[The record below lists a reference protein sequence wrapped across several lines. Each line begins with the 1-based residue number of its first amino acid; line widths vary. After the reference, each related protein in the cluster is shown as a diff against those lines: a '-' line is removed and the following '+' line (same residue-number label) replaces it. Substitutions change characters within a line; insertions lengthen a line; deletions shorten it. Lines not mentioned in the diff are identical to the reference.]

1 MDISEWGV
9 ARVRAM
15 HEAHFGLLVSVCVSL
30 FFALIGHVT
39 VCAEQHNCVEKG
51 TCYSLNSGSLL
62 DPSCSFRT
70 TVTPAGYRLLNASVQ
85 YETMQ
90 LMNRGVCAPGLR
102 QQVDA
107 VTGDLTC
114 VRKRSWPD
122 ALIDEIGDPDAT
134 TDHNRYCGKWIEAGS
149 IAYGDQKWAWFDAEA
164 TERDVD
170 NLVRAKGA
178 SRMAATDLGKFRAS
192 CRTMVASNAAGA
204 SAKQAYDLLV
214 PGLNVESLG
223 MALESVGFLASHY
236 CDTPALVGVGTEGD
250 RFTAKVLPGAVLSN
264 RDLRNALYVVGENRG
279 VRDEAIAFANEMRD
293 QLHTAMVPT
302 TQEQAVAVVRGSY
315 RSTWLEGYVGP
326 SLTITYSTSNYPL
339 ERFVA
344 AFNAHGVGKASSYVK
359 GVAAVCSL
367 AAQSMVVHEAG
378 QLLPFFAERTQTGE
392 AGSRTTAALGRL
404 VAPDED
410 HDAVTEHTLLNAS
423 TVRLSSL
430 AALSTAGRDSA
441 REVCLAAAKRVFPD
455 DFDRIAFNALV
466 TPALYDRLE
475 LLANQVRESAAV
487 ALSEDLVGGI
497 FEDYADRSTAY
508 GKIRATKL
516 RIAGAPRGTW
526 AGIDREFRRP
536 DLASDD
542 SALAIIIKQARAVYL
557 DRLLPV
563 VTGAGICE
571 HPALYPGV
579 ARNAYLLL
587 TSSSACSM
595 ILPGLIVPPFADE
608 RYDDASLATRLGF
621 VMAHEFMHVT
631 AFSSQ
636 WNRIYENVLLG
647 DYPDSTRVEAIA
659 DVGAAAAVMRLP
671 SVTNRTLCASVSQLF
686 CGRVG
691 WMPVL
696 GDEPSPWHPPTNM
709 RGDNVCAFLRTYFAR

>member
-1 MDISEWGV
+1 
-9 ARVRAM
+9 M
-15 HEAHFGLLVSVCVSL
+15 HEAQFWLLVSVAISL

-39 VCAEQHNCVEKG
+39 VCAEQQHCVDRG

-70 TVTPAGYRLLNASVQ
+70 TITPAGYRMLNASVQ

-90 LMNRGVCAPGLR
+90 LADRGVCAPGLR

-107 VTGDLTC
+107 VTGALTC
-114 VRKRSWPD
+114 ARKRSWPD
-122 ALIDEIGDPDAT
+122 ALIEEIGDPDGT
-134 TDHNRYCGKWIEAGS
+134 TDHARHCGKWIDAGS
-149 IAYGDQKWAWFDAEA
+149 IAHGDKKWAWFDAEA

-170 NLVRAKGA
+170 NVVRARGA

-192 CRTMVASNAAGA
+192 CRTMVVSNSAGV

-214 PGLNVESLG
+214 PGVNVASLG
-223 MALESVGFLASHY
+223 LALESVGFLASHY
-236 CDTPALVGVGTEGD
+236 CDTPALVGVGLEGD
-250 RFTAKVLPGAVLSN
+250 RFAAKVLPGTALN
-264 RDLRNALYVVGENRG
+264 EQAMRNALYVVGERRA
-279 VRDEAIAFANEMRD
+279 VRDEAAEFLRAMND
-293 QLHTAMVPT
+293 LLHTAMTPT
-302 TQEQAVAVVRGSY
+302 TQAQADAVVRGSH
-315 RSTWLEGYVGP
+315 RGTWVDGYVNP
-326 SLTITYSTSNYPL
+326 SFATAYSTSNYPL

-344 AFNAHGVGKASSYVK
+344 AFGSHGAGKAASYVR

-367 AAQSMVVHEAG
+367 AAQSMVVLEAG
-378 QLLPFFAERTQTGE
+378 QLLPFFSERTQTGPG
-392 AGSRTTAALGRL
+392 ASRTTAALGRL

-410 HDAVTEHTLLNAS
+410 RDAVDEHTLRNAS

-430 AALSTAGRDSA
+430 AALASASRGSA

-455 DFDRIAFNALV
+455 DFDRIAFDALV
-466 TPALYDRLE
+466 TPALYERLGRLSGE
-475 LLANQVRESAAV
+475 VREAAAV
-487 ALSEDLVGGI
+487 ALSGDLLGRV
-497 FEDYADRSTAY
+497 FADYGDRQSASA
-508 GKIRATKL
+508 KIRATKL
-516 RIAGAPRGTW
+516 RVAGAPRGSW

-542 SALAIIIKQARAVYL
+542 SALAIIVKQARAVYL

-563 VTGAGICE
+563 VTNADICE
-571 HPALYPGV
+571 HPALYAGV

-587 TSSSACSM
+587 TPTSACSM
-595 ILPGLIVPPFADE
+595 VLPGLIVPPFADE

-631 AFSSQ
+631 AFQSQ
-636 WNRIYENVLLG
+636 WNGAYVRFLL
-647 DYPDSTRVEAIA
+647 DEYPESTHVEAIA
-659 DVGAAAAVMRLP
+659 DVGAAATVMRL
-671 SVTNRTLCASVSQLF
+671 SYVTNATLCASASQLF

-696 GDEPSPWHPPTNM
+696 GGKPPPWHPPTNM
-709 RGDNVCAFLRTYFAR
+709 RGDNVCAFLRKYFAR

>member
-1 MDISEWGV
+1 
-9 ARVRAM
+9 M
-15 HEAHFGLLVSVCVSL
+15 HEAQFAVLISACISL

-39 VCAEQHNCVEKG
+39 VCAEQQHCVDQG
-51 TCYSLNSGSLL
+51 TCYSLNSGSWY

-70 TVTPAGYRLLNASVQ
+70 TVTPAGYALLNASVQ

-90 LMNRGVCAPGLR
+90 RMNRGVCAPGLR

-107 VTGDLTC
+107 VSGDLTC

-122 ALIDEIGDPDAT
+122 AYTAEIGDPDAR
-134 TDHNRYCGKWIEAGS
+134 TDHDRHCGKWIEAGS

-192 CRTMVASNAAGA
+192 CRTMVASNSAGA

-236 CDTPALVGVGTEGD
+236 CDTPALVGVGTEDD
-250 RFTAKVLPGAVLSN
+250 RFTAKVLPGMVLSN
-264 RDLRNALYVVGENRG
+264 QDLRNALYVVGESREM
-279 VRDEAIAFANEMRD
+279 RDEAIAFADAMRD
-293 QLHTAMVPT
+293 QLHTAMAPT
-302 TQEQAVAVVRGSY
+302 TQDQAAAVVRGSY
-315 RSTWLEGYVGP
+315 RGTWLQGYVGP
-326 SLTITYSTSNYPL
+326 SLLITYATSNYPL
-339 ERFVA
+339 ERFVTT
-344 AFNAHGVGKASSYVK
+344 FGSHGAGKAAAYVR

-378 QLLPFFAERTQTGE
+378 QLLPVFGERTRAGE
-392 AGSRTTAALGRL
+392 AGARTTAALGRL

-410 HDAVTEHTLLNAS
+410 HDAVTEQTLLNAS
-423 TVRLSSL
+423 TVSLSSL
-430 AALSTAGRDSA
+430 AALSSAGRNSA

-466 TPALYDRLE
+466 TPELYARLE
-475 LLANQVRESAAV
+475 RLVSQAREDAAV
-487 ALSEDLVGGI
+487 TLAGDLVGGI
-497 FEDYADRSTAY
+497 FAEYGDRQAAY
-508 GKIRATKL
+508 TKIRATKV
-516 RIAGAPRGTW
+516 RIAGAPRGSW

-542 SALAIIIKQARAVYL
+542 GALAIIVKQARAVYL

-579 ARNAYLLL
+579 SRNAYLLL

-595 ILPGLIVPPFADE
+595 LLPGLLVPPFADE
-608 RYDDASLATRLGF
+608 RYDDASLATRVGF
-621 VMAHEFMHVT
+621 VVAHEFMHVT
-631 AFSSQ
+631 AFTSQ
-636 WNRIYENVLLG
+636 WNMVYAKVLF
-647 DYPDSTRVEAIA
+647 DNYPDSTRVEAIA
-659 DVGAAAAVMRLP
+659 DMGAAATVMRSP
-671 SVTNRTLCASVSQLF
+671 GVTNETVCASVSQLF

-691 WMPVL
+691 WMPTWD
-696 GDEPSPWHPPTNM
+696 DEPAWHPPTNM
-709 RGDNVCAFLRTYFAR
+709 RGDNVCAFLRTYFSR

>member
-1 MDISEWGV
+1 
-9 ARVRAM
+9 M
-15 HEAHFGLLVSVCVSL
+15 HEAHFGLLVSVCISL
-30 FFALIGHVT
+30 FFALIAHAT
-39 VCAEQHNCVEKG
+39 VCAEQQHCVDHG

-70 TVTPAGYRLLNASVQ
+70 TVTPAGYKLLNASVQ

-90 LMNRGVCAPGLR
+90 LMDRGVCAPGLR
-102 QQVDA
+102 QQVDS
-107 VTGDLTC
+107 VSGDLAC

-122 ALIDEIGDPDAT
+122 AFTEEIGDPDAA
-134 TDHNRYCGKWIEAGS
+134 TDHGRYCGKWIEAGS
-149 IAYGDQKWAWFDAEA
+149 VAYGDQKWAWFDAEA

-178 SRMAATDLGKFRAS
+178 ARMAATDLGKFRAS
-192 CRTMVASNAAGA
+192 CRTMVASNSAGA

-214 PGLNVESLG
+214 PELDVASLG
-223 MALESVGFLASHY
+223 VALESVGFLASHY
-236 CDTPALVGVGTEGD
+236 CDAPALVGVGTEGD
-250 RFTAKVLPGAVLSN
+250 RFAAKVLPGTVLSEQG
-264 RDLRNALYVVGENRG
+264 LRNALYVVGESRA
-279 VRDEAIAFANEMRD
+279 VRDEAIEFASAMSNL
-293 QLHTAMVPT
+293 LHTAMTPT
-302 TQEQAVAVVRGSY
+302 TQAQAQAVVRGSY
-315 RSTWLEGYVGP
+315 RGTWLQGYASP
-326 SLTITYSTSNYPL
+326 SFPIAYSTSNYPL
-339 ERFVA
+339 ERFA
-344 AFNAHGVGKASSYVK
+344 ATFESHGAGKAASYVR

-367 AAQSMVVHEAG
+367 AAQSMVVGEAG
-378 QLLPFFAERTQTGE
+378 QLLPFFGERTQTGPG
-392 AGSRTTAALGRL
+392 ASRSTAALGRL
-404 VAPDED
+404 VPPDED
-410 HDAVTEHTLLNAS
+410 RDTVDEATLLNAS

-430 AALSTAGRDSA
+430 SALSSAGRNSA
-441 REVCLAAAKRVFPD
+441 REVCLAASKRVFPD

-466 TPALYDRLE
+466 TPALYERLGQ
-475 LLANQVRESAAV
+475 LADQVREAAAV
-487 ALSEDLVGGI
+487 TLSEDLIGGI
-497 FEDYADRSTAY
+497 FADSSDRSAAFA
-508 GKIRATKL
+508 KIRATKL

-542 SALAIIIKQARAVYL
+542 SALTMIVKQARAVYL

-563 VTGAGICE
+563 ATGAGICE

-579 ARNAYLLL
+579 SRNAYLLL

-631 AFSSQ
+631 AFNSQ
-636 WNRIYENVLLG
+636 WNPAYAASLMSE
-647 DYPDSTRVEAIA
+647 YPTSTRVEAIA
-659 DVGAAAAVMRLP
+659 DLGAAATAMRFAY
-671 SVTNRTLCASVSQLF
+671 VANTTLCASVSQLF

-691 WMPVL
+691 WMPTWNA
-696 GDEPSPWHPPTNM
+696 PPPWHPPANL